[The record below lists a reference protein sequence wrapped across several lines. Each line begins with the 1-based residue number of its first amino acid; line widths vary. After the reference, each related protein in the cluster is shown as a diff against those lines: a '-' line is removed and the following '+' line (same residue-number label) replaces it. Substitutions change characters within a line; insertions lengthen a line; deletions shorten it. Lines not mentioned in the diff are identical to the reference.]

1 MGGRSWK
8 GPLVLRA
15 TEGVGVSEARPSPL
29 AILQLPGHSG
39 DGGLGCPVAVAG
51 WLPELILGWPFCP
64 VWMLGLSGV
73 DAPPLRGGCPASQGW
88 VPRLSG
94 VDHPPF
100 LVTHPPF
107 RVTPTDGYR
116 LHLLGLRCAGDP
128 RRLVPCTPPSWH
140 CAPGASPPVSFG
152 GPAMLPPSAAH
163 RGLGRGRSIST
174 WEQGA
179 RRTNAP
185 SSEDPTPQGQSLQ
198 PLQGS
203 TYLPTPAHPP
213 APTLCSSTTTQAP
226 VSGRCQTSLLL
237 AHRMGTE
244 WLLHALNPHHP
255 EPGGRGGGR
264 AVLLGL
270 QEGFSPPGQGAKP
283 PC

>member
-1 MGGRSWK
+1 M
-8 GPLVLRA
+8 
-15 TEGVGVSEARPSPL
+15 
-29 AILQLPGHSG
+29 
-39 DGGLGCPVAVAG
+39 
-51 WLPELILGWPFCP
+51 
-64 VWMLGLSGV
+64 
-73 DAPPLRGGCPASQGW
+73 DAWPLRGRCPASQGW

-100 LVTHPPF
+100 L
-107 RVTPTDGYR
+107 VTPTDGYR

-140 CAPGASPPVSFG
+140 CAPGASLPVSFG
-152 GPAMLPPSAAH
+152 GPAMPPPSAAH

-244 WLLHALNPHHP
+244 WLLRALNPHHP
-255 EPGGRGGGR
+255 EPGGRGG
-264 AVLLGL
+264 AVLFWGCRRA
-270 QEGFSPPGQGAKP
+270 FHPQGKGRNPHADSYLV